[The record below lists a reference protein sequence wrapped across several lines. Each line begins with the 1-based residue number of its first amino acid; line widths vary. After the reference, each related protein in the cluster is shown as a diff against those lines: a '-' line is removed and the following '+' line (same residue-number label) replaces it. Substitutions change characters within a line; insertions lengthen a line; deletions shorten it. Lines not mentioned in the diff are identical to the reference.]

1 MKAEKILLYLE
12 QQDYTGLQK
21 AAAEELKQE
30 EARKTY
36 GASAPKRIKAIQQ
49 FLKECKRIHPGMGKI
64 NHQTYWSKQAI
75 TFYSGYIGFILYD
88 FLEIFPQEEGAPDFV
103 SLAERLD
110 TAKEVTDFD
119 PAAAM
124 AFYREVRAKKEKDKY
139 SNYPYQIG
147 TKFVNSSYLKE
158 VLDILGSEGLRVYT
172 DSTRIEA
179 PVKFENANGTAIL
192 MPIRHATKEG
202 KTA

>member
-36 GASAPKRIKAIQQ
+36 GASAPKRIKAIQR
-49 FLKECKRIHPGMGKI
+49 FLSEWKEVRPGIGKI
-64 NHQTYWSKQAI
+64 NHQTYRDKQAV
-75 TFYSGYIGFILYD
+75 TFCSGYSGFILYD
-88 FLEIFPQEEGAPDFV
+88 FLETFPKEDGALDFV
-103 SLAERLD
+103 SLAERLN
-110 TAKEVTDFD
+110 TAKELTDFD

-158 VLDILGSEGLRVYT
+158 VLDILGSKGLQVYT
-172 DSTRIEA
+172 DSTRLES

-192 MPIRHATKEG
+192 MPLRHNG
-202 KTA
+202 KGVI